1 MGRKSESLQH
11 ALLGRAM
18 KEKENNNTETL
29 YKKRIKI
36 FVKWAKEQGCK
47 RPEDITKDV
56 VQAYEQVLE
65 TAPEGY
71 APATIHT
78 YLSPVCAAAGVSMR
92 EIRKPKRTAGAIT
105 RGRDRAADGTRLD
118 RNPDGKRQEGQQKY
132 ARVVALQRVTG
143 IRRAELGKLKGS
155 DLIRKGNS
163 WYVRVRRG
171 KGGKEQLQF
180 ILPKDVETVRQI
192 FEGVGPEDNVF
203 SKEEMSNKINLHG
216 LRAKHSKDCYGYYT
230 GLLERQPEYADKLR
244 AILLRRWD
252 DGHEKLKEADPR
264 AWKAQHE
271 RFVRDMDDRP
281 YKLRGENLRKARAL
295 GLPEEY
301 NRLALMC
308 VSVLHLSHWRLDVTT
323 TNYLIT

>member
-56 VQAYEQVLE
+56 VQKYERALE
-65 TAPEGY
+65 DAPEGY

-203 SKEEMSNKINLHG
+203 TKDEMSNKINLHG

-230 GLLERQPEYADKLR
+230 GLLERQPECADKLR

-264 AWKAQHE
+264 AWKAQRE

-308 VSVLHLSHWRLDVTT
+308 VSVLHLSHWRLGVTT

>member
-1 MGRKSESLQH
+1 MRFYEDEVGD
-11 ALLGRAM
+11 
-18 KEKENNNTETL
+18 ENRDYITEDCATCL
-29 YKKRIKI
+29 YNGIMT
-36 FVKWAKEQGCK
+36 
-47 RPEDITKDV
+47 D
-56 VQAYEQVLE
+56 
-65 TAPEGY
+65 
-71 APATIHT
+71 TINFT
-78 YLSPVCAAAGVSMR
+78 
-92 EIRKPKRTAGAIT
+92 T
-105 RGRDRAADGTRLD
+105 
-118 RNPDGKRQEGQQKY
+118 RNPSWKTFYY
-132 ARVVALQRVTG
+132 A
-143 IRRAELGKLKGS
+143 S

-192 FEGVGPEDNVF
+192 CEGVGPEDNVF

-216 LRAKHSKDCYGYYT
+216 LRAEHSKDCYGYYT
-230 GLLERQPEYADKLR
+230 GLLERRPEYADKLR
-244 AILLRRWD
+244 ATLLRRWD

-264 AWKAQHE
+264 AWKAQRE

-281 YKLRGENLRKARAL
+281 YKLRGENLRKAQAL
-295 GLPEEY
+295 GLPQEY

>member
-36 FVKWAKEQGCK
+36 FVTWAKEQGYK
-47 RPEDITKDV
+47 KPEDITKDV
-56 VQAYEQVLE
+56 VQKYERALE
-65 TAPEGY
+65 DAPEGY

-203 SKEEMSNKINLHG
+203 TKDEMSNKINLHG

-230 GLLERQPEYADKLR
+230 GLLERQPECADKLR

-264 AWKAQHE
+264 AWKAQRE

>member
-36 FVKWAKEQGCK
+36 FVKWAKEQGYK
-47 RPEDITKDV
+47 KPEDITKDV
-56 VQAYEQVLE
+56 VQEYERALE
-65 TAPEGY
+65 DAPEGY

-105 RGRDRAADGTRLD
+105 RGRDRAADGTNLD
-118 RNPDGKRQEGQQKY
+118 RNPDGKRQEGQQRY

-171 KGGKEQLQF
+171 KGGKEQLQY

-203 SKEEMSNKINLHG
+203 TKDEMSNKINLHG

-230 GLLERQPEYADKLR
+230 GLLERQPE
-244 AILLRRWD
+244 
-252 DGHEKLKEADPR
+252 
-264 AWKAQHE
+264 
-271 RFVRDMDDRP
+271 
-281 YKLRGENLRKARAL
+281 
-295 GLPEEY
+295 
-301 NRLALMC
+301 
-308 VSVLHLSHWRLDVTT
+308 
-323 TNYLIT
+323 

>member
-56 VQAYEQVLE
+56 VQAYEQALE
-65 TAPEGY
+65 NAPEGY

-105 RGRDRAADGTRLD
+105 RGRDRAADGTMID
-118 RNPDGKRQEGQQKY
+118 RNPDGKRQEGEEKY
-132 ARVVALQRVTG
+132 ARLVALQRVTG

-155 DLIRKGNS
+155 DLIKKGNS

-171 KGGKEQLQF
+171 KGGKEQLQY

-216 LRAKHSKDCYGYYT
+216 LRAEHSKDCYGYYT
-230 GLLERQPEYADKLR
+230 GLLKRRPEYADKLR
-244 AILLRRWD
+244 AVLLRRWD
-252 DGHEKLKEADPR
+252 EGHEKLKEADPR
-264 AWKAQHE
+264 AWKAQRE
-271 RFVRDMDDRP
+271 RFVEDMDDRP

-323 TNYLIT
+323 TNYLVQ

>member
-264 AWKAQHE
+264 WKAQRE

>member
-1 MGRKSESLQH
+1 MGRTSESLQH

-36 FVKWAKEQGCK
+36 FAKWAKEQGCK

-56 VQAYEQVLE
+56 VQAYEQALE
-65 TAPEGY
+65 NAPEGY

-78 YLSPVCAAAGVSMR
+78 YLSPICAAAGINMR

-105 RGRDRAADGTRLD
+105 RGRDRAADGTMID
-118 RNPDGKRQEGQQKY
+118 RNPDGKRQEGEEKY
-132 ARVVALQRVTG
+132 ARLVTLQGVVG
-143 IRRAELGKLKGS
+143 IRRAELGKLVGA
-155 DLIRKGNS
+155 DLVQKGNS

-171 KGGKEQLQF
+171 KGGKSQLQY
-180 ILPKDVETVRQI
+180 ILPKDVQTVREI
-192 FEGVGPEDNVF
+192 FEGIGPEDKVF
-203 SKEEMSNKINLHG
+203 TKDEMNNKINLHG
-216 LRAKHSKDCYGYYT
+216 LRAKHSKDCYEYYT
-230 GLLERQPEYADKLR
+230 DLLTRRPEYAEKFRTL
-244 AILLRRWD
+244 LLRRWD
-252 DGHEKLKEADPR
+252 KGHEELKESNLK
-264 AWKAQHE
+264 AWEAQRK
-271 RFVRDMDDRP
+271 RFVSDMDDRP
-281 YKLRGENLRKARAL
+281 YKLRGENLRKAQAL

-323 TNYLIT
+323 TNYLVQ

>member
-56 VQAYEQVLE
+56 VQAYEQALE

-78 YLSPVCAAAGVSMR
+78 YLSPVCAAAGINMR

-105 RGRDRAADGTRLD
+105 RGRDRAADGTKLD
-118 RNPDGKRQEGQQKY
+118 RNPDGKRQEGKEKY
-132 ARVVALQRVTG
+132 ARLVTLQRVTG
-143 IRRAELGKLKGS
+143 IRRAELGKLVGS
-155 DLIRKGNS
+155 DLVHKGDS

-171 KGGKEQLQF
+171 KGGKSQMQY
-180 ILPKDVETVRQI
+180 ILPKDVEAVREI
-192 FEGVGPEDNVF
+192 FKGVGPDQKVF
-203 SKEEMSNKINLHG
+203 CKEEMSNKINLHG
-216 LRAKHSKDCYGYYT
+216 MRARHSKECYNYYA
-230 GLLERQPEYADKLR
+230 GFLARHPEYAKKFRNL
-244 AILLRRWD
+244 LLRRWD
-252 DGHEKLKEADPR
+252 KGHEELKVSDPR
-264 AWKAQHE
+264 AWEAQRK
-271 RFVRDMDDRP
+271 RFISDMDDRP

-323 TNYLIT
+323 TNYLVT

>member
-11 ALLGRAM
+11 ALLRRVM
-18 KEKENNNTETL
+18 KEKENNNTETM

-36 FVKWAKEQGCK
+36 FVKWAKEQGYK
-47 RPEDITKDV
+47 RPEDITKEV
-56 VQAYEQVLE
+56 VQEYEQVLE
-65 TAPEGY
+65 NAAEGY

-78 YLSPVCAAAGVSMR
+78 YLSPVCAAAGINMW

-192 FEGVGPEDNVF
+192 FEGVGPEDYVF
-203 SKEEMSNKINLHG
+203 TKEEMSNKINLHG

-230 GLLERQPEYADKLR
+230 GLLERRPEYVDKLR
-244 AILLRRWD
+244 ALLLRRWD
-252 DGHEKLKEADPR
+252 EGHEKLKEANPR
-264 AWKAQHE
+264 AWKAQRE
-271 RFVRDMDDRP
+271 RFVEDMDDRP

-323 TNYLIT
+323 TNYLIQ

>member
-230 GLLERQPEYADKLR
+230 GLLERRPEYADKLR

-264 AWKAQHE
+264 AWKAQRE

>member
-36 FVKWAKEQGCK
+36 FVKWAKEQGYK
-47 RPEDITKDV
+47 KPEDITKDV
-56 VQAYEQVLE
+56 VQEYERALE
-65 TAPEGY
+65 DAPEGY

-118 RNPDGKRQEGQQKY
+118 RNPDGKRQEGQQRY

-171 KGGKEQLQF
+171 KGGKEQLQY

-203 SKEEMSNKINLHG
+203 SKDEMSNKINLHG

-244 AILLRRWD
+244 TILLRRWD

-264 AWKAQHE
+264 AWKAQRE

>member
-171 KGGKEQLQF
+171 KGGKSQLQY
-180 ILPKDVETVRQI
+180 ILPKDVETVREI
-192 FEGVGPEDNVF
+192 FEGIGPDQKVF
-203 SKEEMSNKINLHG
+203 CKEEMSNKINLHG

-244 AILLRRWD
+244 TILLRRWD

-264 AWKAQHE
+264 AWKAQRE

-281 YKLRGENLRKARAL
+281 YKLRGENLRKAQAL
-295 GLPEEY
+295 DLPDTY

-308 VSVLHLSHWRLDVTT
+308 VSVLHLSHWRLDVTV
-323 TNYLIT
+323 TNYLI

>member
-171 KGGKEQLQF
+171 KGGKSQLQY
-180 ILPKDVETVRQI
+180 ILPKDVETVREI
-192 FEGVGPEDNVF
+192 FEGIGPDQKVF
-203 SKEEMSNKINLHG
+203 CKEEMSNKINLHG

-230 GLLERQPEYADKLR
+230 AEGGRSEGMEST
-244 AILLRRWD
+244 
-252 DGHEKLKEADPR
+252 
-264 AWKAQHE
+264 
-271 RFVRDMDDRP
+271 
-281 YKLRGENLRKARAL
+281 ARAVRERYGRPPLQAARGKSQEGAGVGPAGYLQQARIDVRL
-295 GLPEEY
+295 GITPEP
-301 NRLALMC
+301 LAAGRYGDE
-308 VSVLHLSHWRLDVTT
+308 LSH
-323 TNYLIT
+323 LIEGGSYV

>member
-118 RNPDGKRQEGQQKY
+118 RNPDGKRQEGQQRY

-230 GLLERQPEYADKLR
+230 GLLERRPEYADKLR
-244 AILLRRWD
+244 ATLLRRWD

-264 AWKAQHE
+264 AWKAQRE

-281 YKLRGENLRKARAL
+281 YKLRGENLRKAQAL
-295 GLPEEY
+295 GLPQEY

>member
-1 MGRKSESLQH
+1 MGRTSESLQH
-11 ALLGRAM
+11 ALLRHAM
-18 KEKENNNTETL
+18 QGKNNNNTETM

-36 FVKWAKEQGCK
+36 FTEWAKEQGCK
-47 RPEDITKDV
+47 KYEDITKDV
-56 VQAYEQVLE
+56 VQAYERKLE
-65 TAPEGY
+65 NGPERY

-78 YLSPVCAAAGVSMR
+78 YLTPICAAAGISMR
-92 EIRKPKRTAGAIT
+92 EIEKPKRTAGAIT
-105 RGRDRAADGTRLD
+105 RGRDHAADGTKLD
-118 RNPDGKRQEGQQKY
+118 RNPDGKRQEGQQRY

-171 KGGKEQLQF
+171 KGGKEQLQY

-216 LRAKHSKDCYGYYT
+216 LRAEHSKDCYGYYT
-230 GLLERQPEYADKLR
+230 GLLERQPECADKLR

-264 AWKAQHE
+264 AWKAQRE